1 MAEVI
6 RDVVT
11 LGEAMVVVRPP
22 DGAPVAE
29 ATSFVMGVAG
39 AESNL
44 AIGLARLA
52 HRVAFVGRVGAD
64 AAGTRV
70 RRTLRGEGVDVDA
83 LQTMSDVPTGLLV
96 RDATGTRGISVDYHR
111 AGSAG
116 SQLSSEDL
124 DGDLIVSARFLYVTG
139 LTCGLSAAAH
149 GAVTAAVQMARDA
162 GRTVVLDPNLRSK
175 LQDLATW
182 RELVAP
188 FLHSAD
194 IVVGSAAELRTVTAA
209 PDDDTAIT
217 RTRDAGVGL
226 LVVRSGTAPVRV
238 IDADTER
245 QVPVARVAPT
255 DPVGA
260 GDAFSVGLLS
270 GLLDGLATLDAV
282 ARAQQVA
289 RRCVLVRGDIE
300 GLPTRDQLLDDDDE
314 VAR

>member
-1 MAEVI
+1 MADVI

-11 LGEAMVVVRPP
+11 LGEAMVVVRPS
-22 DGAPVAE
+22 DEAPVAE
-29 ATSFVMGVAG
+29 ATGFVMGVAG

-44 AIGLARLA
+44 SVGLARLA

-64 AAGTRV
+64 VAGTRV

-83 LQTMSDVPTGLLV
+83 LHTMSDAPTGLLV
-96 RDATGTRGISVDYHR
+96 RDVTGTRGISVDYHR
-111 AGSAG
+111 TGSAG
-116 SQLSSEDL
+116 SQLSPEDL
-124 DGDLIVSARFLYVTG
+124 DGDLIASARFLYVTG
-139 LTCGLSAAAH
+139 LTCGLSADAH
-149 GAVTAAVQMARDA
+149 SAVTVAVEMAREA

-188 FLHSAD
+188 LLHSAD
-194 IVVGSAAELRTVTAA
+194 IVVGSAAELRTVTGE
-209 PDDDTAIT
+209 PDDDTAIA

-226 LVVRSGTAPVRV
+226 LVVRGGTAPVRV
-238 IDADTER
+238 IAGDTEHE
-245 QVPVARVAPT
+245 VPVAPVAPV

-260 GDAFSVGLLS
+260 GDAFSVGLVS
-270 GLLDGLATLDAV
+270 GLLDGLTMLDAV

-300 GLPTRDQLLDDDDE
+300 GLPTRDQLLDDDE